1 MNPMTRRP
9 RPQTESSRDVP
20 GSAYNAGMPTPSTNG
35 RTPRGQF
42 AKGNLG
48 GPGNPYAKR
57 VAWLRQALL
66 DAVSADDIRAIVM
79 ILVARAK
86 DGDMA
91 AIRELLDRLIG
102 KASPPQ
108 DDSIEL
114 EPLQSLSDDQL
125 EAVAR
130 TILGNRICG
139 SADAD

>member
-1 MNPMTRRP
+1 MKRTADLIPRPMTN
-9 RPQTESSRDVP
+9 V
-20 GSAYNAGMPTPSTNG
+20 PSTNG

-42 AKGNLG
+42 AKGNPG
-48 GPGNPYAKR
+48 GPDNPYAKR
-57 VAWLRQALL
+57 VAWLREALL
-66 DAVSADDIRAIVM
+66 DAVSADDIRAIVLT
-79 ILVARAK
+79 LVARAK

-102 KASPPQ
+102 KAAPPQ

-130 TILGNRICG
+130 TILGNRVCRAAN
-139 SADAD
+139 AD